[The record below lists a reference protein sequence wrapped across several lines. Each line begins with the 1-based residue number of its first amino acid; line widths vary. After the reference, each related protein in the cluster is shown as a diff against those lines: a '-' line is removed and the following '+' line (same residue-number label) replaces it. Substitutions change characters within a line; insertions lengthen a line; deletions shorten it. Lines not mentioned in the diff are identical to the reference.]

1 MAYTDE
7 KVWMAK
13 KKKKSPKSKVIG
25 QMTNSEKN
33 ICVISDK
40 D

>member
-1 MAYTDE
+1 MRKFE
-7 KVWMAK
+7 WQK